1 MGRGL
6 GPMHL
11 GIQESISRSRLST
24 VELSD
29 GKVKVSY
36 REASMTFTFL
46 GPDPLKD
53 QIMRVLGQ

>member
-1 MGRGL
+1 M
-6 GPMHL
+6 
-11 GIQESISRSRLST
+11 
-24 VELSD
+24 ELSD